1 MTINIYNRRKE
12 LNLTLEDVARAVGVS
27 KGTVK
32 KWESGYIKNMRRDKI
47 ISLAKILD
55 ISPLQILEMNSDAD
69 FCAKTVLLTDTLKK
83 KYKELFKTDFDIDI
97 CSTSAVLIENN
108 RLVLLD
114 SKNPF
119 F

>member
-55 ISPLQILEMNSDAD
+55 ISPLQILEMHSDD
-69 FCAKTVLLTDTLKK
+69 NFCAKAVPLTATLKK
-83 KYKELFKTDFDIDI
+83 KYKELLKSDFDIDI
-97 CSTSAVLIENN
+97 CSTSAILIENN
-108 RLVLLD
+108 QLVLLD